1 MHELIHRVGRV
12 HRGEM
17 RMRGE
22 NGEVVDVIRY
32 RDKLGYDRKVYRL
45 TRHGVFVGRA
55 RDAAG
60 AGRSGRSRVAGGG

>member
-1 MHELIHRVGRV
+1 
-12 HRGEM
+12 
-17 RMRGE
+17 MRGE

-32 RDKLGYDRKVYRL
+32 RDKLGYDRKVCRL
-45 TRHGVFVGRA
+45 TRHGVFVGRV